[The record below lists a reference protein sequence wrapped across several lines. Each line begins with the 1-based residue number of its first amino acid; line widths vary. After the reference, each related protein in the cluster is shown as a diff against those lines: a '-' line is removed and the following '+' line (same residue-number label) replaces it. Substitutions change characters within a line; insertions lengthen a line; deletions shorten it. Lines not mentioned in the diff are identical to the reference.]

1 MAPSILD
8 AERVP
13 RWYSVTIA
21 AGCCFLVAEGVVVT
35 HGGTL
40 ARGIVA
46 GIFALL
52 AVALFWMCRVNFR
65 KLLAK
70 PLPRRGP
77 RRWLTTQRVWVMV
90 LGYLAYGIA
99 LPLATG
105 VVVCSITH
113 MPVAGFL
120 LSVGLVC
127 LFAALT
133 QIAAWLELRRRQDAH
148 SY

>member
-1 MAPSILD
+1 VALSTSD
-8 AERVP
+8 TERIP
-13 RWYSVTIA
+13 KWYSVTTAI
-21 AGCCFLVAEGVVVT
+21 GCCFLVAESVAVT

-40 ARGIVA
+40 ARGIVG

-52 AVALFWMCRVNFR
+52 SVALFWMCRVNFR

-77 RRWLTTQRVWVMV
+77 RRWLTTQPVWMMV
-90 LGYLAYGIA
+90 LGYLAYA
-99 LPLATG
+99 LALLVAIG
-105 VVVCSITH
+105 VVLSIAH
-113 MPVAGFL
+113 MPVAGFML
-120 LSVGLVC
+120 GAGLVC
-127 LFAALT
+127 LLAALT